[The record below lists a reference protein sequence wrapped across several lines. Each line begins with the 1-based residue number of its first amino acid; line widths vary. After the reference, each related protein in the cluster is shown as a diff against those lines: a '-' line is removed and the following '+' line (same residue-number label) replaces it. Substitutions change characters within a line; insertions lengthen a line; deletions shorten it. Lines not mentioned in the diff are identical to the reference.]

1 MRSAATS
8 YRLALGLAA
17 ATALFLVLGIGA
29 LGIIGPGGRPDRAY
43 AAVLA
48 VLVVG
53 VVVARLRSDGM
64 ALALAATALSQV
76 VVTLVVLL
84 AGLHHTEGASVIDIL
99 MINAMY
105 TVLFGASAWLFHR
118 AAEQPSPVV
127 ATRA

>member
-1 MRSAATS
+1 MKTPAAS
-8 YRLALGLAA
+8 YRLGLGLTV

-53 VVVARLRSDGM
+53 AVVARLRSDGM

-76 VVTLVVLL
+76 VVTLVVFL
-84 AGLHHTEGASVIDIL
+84 AGLHHTEGASVVDIL
-99 MINAMY
+99 GINAMY
-105 TVLFGASAWLFHR
+105 TALFGASAWLFHR
-118 AAEQPSPVV
+118 AAEQPAPV
-127 ATRA
+127 AAGRT

>member
-1 MRSAATS
+1 MKTAATS
-8 YRLALGLAA
+8 YRLALGLTV

-48 VLVVG
+48 VLLVG

-76 VVTLVVLL
+76 VVTLVVFL
-84 AGLHHTEGASVIDIL
+84 AGLHHTDGASVVDIVG
-99 MINAMY
+99 INAMY
-105 TVLFGASAWLFHR
+105 TALFGASARLFHR
-118 AAEQPSPVV
+118 AAEQPAPVV
-127 ATRA
+127 AGRT